1 MMEKT
6 VLLVDDEKD
15 ICDVLSISLSDLGYE
30 VFTAQSGEEAL
41 KILRKVN
48 PPIVLTDIRMP
59 FMDGIELLR
68 EIKHENPDTE
78 VIMLTGHGD
87 MDLAIK
93 SLKLEA
99 TDFITKPIK
108 NDVLEIALKRALERF
123 SMRQQLREYT
133 ENLEGLVREKTAKLV
148 TAERMAAVGETIAG
162 LSHAIKNIAGGL
174 EGGTFVLEKG
184 IELDNKEYIHQGWEA
199 VRVNFE
205 KIRELSVD
213 LLNYAKFTHLNY
225 RLSHP
230 NDPTKEVVDL
240 MRARAEEHGIVL
252 NLDLAP
258 DLKAFF
264 FDPDAIQHCLLNLV
278 TNAMDATLCDDHS
291 HSDREVL
298 FKTSRPEGWGVEYRV
313 ADNGCGMEKEV
324 RDKIFSSFFSTKG
337 ATGTG
342 VGLMITKRIIDDHGG
357 LIEFESKKGAGTK
370 FIIRLPE
377 RTHAPE
383 SDSRN

>member
-1 MMEKT
+1 MMKKT

-41 KILRKVN
+41 KILSKVN
-48 PPIVLTDIRMP
+48 PLIVLTDIRMP

-68 EIKHENPDTE
+68 EIKHNKPDTE
-78 VIMLTGHGD
+78 VIML
-87 MDLAIK
+87 
-93 SLKLEA
+93 LKLEA

-184 IELDNKEYIHQGWEA
+184 IELDNKQYIHQGWEA
-199 VRVNFE
+199 VRVSFE

-213 LLNYAKFTHLNY
+213 LLNYAKFTD
-225 RLSHP
+225 LSYSLSDP
-230 NDPTKEVVDL
+230 NQPAKEVVEL
-240 MRARAEEHGIVL
+240 LRSRADEHGI
-252 NLDLAP
+252 DLKIDLSP
-258 DLKAFF
+258 DLQPVWL
-264 FDPDAIQHCLLNLV
+264 DPVAIHHCLLNLV
-278 TNAMDATLCDDHS
+278 TNAMEATL
-291 HSDREVL
+291 SDNSASQPKKVL
-298 FKTSRPEGWGVEYRV
+298 LMTTKPEGWGV
-313 ADNGCGMEKEV
+313 
-324 RDKIFSSFFSTKG
+324 FSSFFSTKG

-342 VGLMITKRIIDDHGG
+342 IGLMITKKIIDDHGG
-357 LIEFESKKGAGTK
+357 VIEFETKKGAGTK
-370 FIIRLPE
+370 FIIRIPE

-383 SDSRN
+383 SDS